1 MEILH
6 ADSTNFEEVVLR
18 SEKTVLLDFYARWCG
33 PCKMLGK
40 ELEEMTPGE
49 GYSIVKVDIDQ
60 NPDLAR
66 QWKVQSVPTLFVIK
80 NGASVDSITGF
91 LPKEELEKRI
101 KKA

>member
-18 SEKTVLLDFYARWCG
+18 SEKTVLLDFYAQWCG
-33 PCKMLGK
+33 PCEMLGK
-40 ELEEMTPGE
+40 ELEEMNPVE

-80 NGASVDSITGF
+80 NGTSVDSITGF
-91 LPKEELEKRI
+91 LPK
-101 KKA
+101 

>member
-18 SEKTVLLDFYARWCG
+18 SEKTVLLDFYAQWCG

-40 ELEEMTPGE
+40 ELEEMNPGE

-80 NGASVDSITGF
+80 NGASVVSITGF